1 MTPWTVAYQASL
13 SMGFSRQ
20 EYRSGLSF
28 SSPGDLPNPGIK
40 RGSPAFQAD
49 SLPSEPPGKN
59 SMNMSLSKL
68 QERVKDKEAWHAVFN
83 GVTKNQTQLMTG
95 QQQHLS
101 NWKFTILYYLQ
112 SRTKAIIKSFIFNN
126 VKHV

>member
-1 MTPWTVAYQASL
+1 
-13 SMGFSRQ
+13 MGFSRQ

-49 SLPSEPPGKN
+49 SLPSEPRGKN

-101 NWKFTILYYLQ
+101 NWKFTIL
-112 SRTKAIIKSFIFNN
+112 SAVKNKSHN
-126 VKHV
+126 